1 MNNEFI
7 AKTEPLNYNFP
18 VFGGNFDTPAIMLAK
33 KDKTIVGSVD
43 YTDLCFTFNL
53 NAFQTVTFKIY
64 RELDGKIQKYFD
76 SFEDGMLI
84 VIPGISWYEIHVE
97 TDTDNSVIT
106 KAVTGTSLECKLCDK
121 RLFDFQVNSDDFEDD
136 DYARTTFYN
145 PLNTKKSLLNR
156 VLNVTPNWKVGHV
169 DQSLMDMQRT
179 FDESD
184 IDVYSFLTGNVAEA
198 FNCLF
203 VFDTFDCT
211 VNAYDL
217 DNYGNDTKIF
227 VDSENLVTNMTQK
240 IDENSI
246 ITCYRVVGGDYVEIA
261 EVNPNGSNKIYNF
274 SYCLSQMPQEIQN
287 KINAYNTKFQSLKP
301 QYEDVVVRMQNQ
313 LEIIQ
318 ELYTRIPDSDASTDW
333 TKYGLEL
340 LQNREK
346 SYQNVQD
353 VYCAQG
359 MNNPQSLNYD
369 LYQKN
374 QKLLN
379 GVKAEIGVRETEI
392 ENAQNVWKSING
404 EMLDIQGQLDMNK
417 WFSEEEWKTLDDY
430 VIEATY
436 SNDNF
441 SIFDNTS
448 EAELLSVEKE
458 LYDAAWN
465 DLSKKCRPKYQY
477 SATLMNLLAMK
488 EFKELAKHFKLG
500 NFIRTKTDYGELIKL
515 RIISFTVDY
524 SKAGLIDVT
533 FSDATKVDV
542 QGVCDDTADILAQA
556 HSSAMSFK
564 FNKDQYDNS
573 VKQGNFVSEMRKNGL
588 DVAITNIHNSSN
600 QSQVWDETGMTF
612 RQWNVQKNDFDPEMI
627 KIINNQMVFSDDGLK
642 TARMALGKIA
652 LGNGEYGY
660 GLNAEVL
667 MSKIV
672 MSENLY
678 LENNSGTYKFTDDG
692 FIASNG
698 SNSIKIQPNKSDELF
713 SLYKGDDRN
722 FYIDSDGDIWLRGNL
737 SGGSINIGN
746 GTFTVDPSGNM
757 VAKSGIFVGNGDGL
771 SFESNAIINNM
782 SSSITQNANAI
793 QTEVSNRQSDYAEM
807 STKIS
812 QTAEEIRTEVINRQ
826 NSDSELLS
834 SISQTSEEIR
844 TEVSNRQN
852 ADNELSTQIS
862 QTSEEIKSEVTRAT
876 NAESLL
882 SSSISQTADS
892 ISAEVKARENADK
905 TISASLDL
913 KINKNDDGTIISL
926 INGSANRINFN
937 ATNMF
942 TVDSPNFKVD
952 GTGNVKI
959 GGEFIADTSMYLC
972 YDYASLPG
980 INYATKVNVMDI
992 AGGSYSIYGISSGS
1006 MSAETYSTLGT
1017 INPILT
1023 IGKGA
1028 SVIKTDAQ
1036 LQPDS
1041 IYSEMGLFGDI
1052 VLSWT
1057 KGDNGGRVYKCC
1069 GSQGNNGIP
1078 SAEWVKDYVT
1088 TNMPNTSNFATVDS
1102 SGYVNK
1108 ARNALTAGT
1117 AGGVSSGGLN
1127 GYSGRLT
1134 FSDTTNG
1141 STGQLYYKTYNGVSV
1156 ITTSHSSRKIKH
1168 DIKDVC
1174 NADLDPRKLYDL
1186 KVVQFKFNNLES
1198 SDPLYEKDVIGLIAE
1213 DVAETY
1219 PLGAEYDENGNPT
1232 SWWDR
1237 YLIPPMLYLIQE
1249 QHTEIESLKQQNIS
1263 LEGRIAILEQ
1273 HNQVAQ
1279 NEVDDLKQEVDDLK
1293 QLVNKLLERD
1303 SV

>member
-106 KAVTGTSLECKLCDK
+106 KTVTGTSLECKLCDK

-156 VLNVTPNWKVGHV
+156 VLNVTPNWRVGHV

-184 IDVYSFLTGNVAEA
+184 IDVYSFLTGNVSEA

-274 SYCLSQMPQEIQN
+274 SYCLSQMPQEIQD

-318 ELYTRIPDSDASTDW
+318 ELYTRIPDSETSTDW

-340 LQNREK
+340 LKNGEK
-346 SYQNVQD
+346 SYQNVHD

-369 LYQKN
+369 LYQEN

-458 LYDAAWN
+458 LYDAAWK

-488 EFKELAKHFKLG
+488 EFKEFAKYFKLG
-500 NFIRTKTDYGELIKL
+500 NFIRTKTEYGELIKL

-524 SKAGLIDVT
+524 SKSGLIDVT

-556 HSSAMSFK
+556 HSAAMSFK

-612 RQWNVQKNDFDPEMI
+612 RQWNAQRNDFDPEMI

-667 MSKIV
+667 MSKLV

-698 SNSIKIQPNKSDELF
+698 TNSIKIQPNKSNELF

-746 GTFTVDPSGNM
+746 GNFTVDPNGYMTATGGTFNGN
-757 VAKSGIFVGNGDGL
+757 I
-771 SFESNAIINNM
+771 
-782 SSSITQNANAI
+782 
-793 QTEVSNRQSDYAEM
+793 
-807 STKIS
+807 
-812 QTAEEIRTEVINRQ
+812 
-826 NSDSELLS
+826 
-834 SISQTSEEIR
+834 
-844 TEVSNRQN
+844 
-852 ADNELSTQIS
+852 
-862 QTSEEIKSEVTRAT
+862 
-876 NAESLL
+876 
-882 SSSISQTADS
+882 
-892 ISAEVKARENADK
+892 
-905 TISASLDL
+905 
-913 KINKNDDGTIISL
+913 
-926 INGSANRINFN
+926 
-937 ATNMF
+937 
-942 TVDSPNFKVD
+942 
-952 GTGNVKI
+952 
-959 GGEFIADTSMYLC
+959 
-972 YDYASLPG
+972 
-980 INYATKVNVMDI
+980 
-992 AGGSYSIYGISSGS
+992 
-1006 MSAETYSTLGT
+1006 
-1017 INPILT
+1017 
-1023 IGKGA
+1023 
-1028 SVIKTDAQ
+1028 
-1036 LQPDS
+1036 
-1041 IYSEMGLFGDI
+1041 
-1052 VLSWT
+1052 
-1057 KGDNGGRVYKCC
+1057 
-1069 GSQGNNGIP
+1069 
-1078 SAEWVKDYVT
+1078 
-1088 TNMPNTSNFATVDS
+1088 NTSNFNGGTINGAIITSIGAYGATTIDGGTISCQSNGSDLNMITIQSPNNQSRIASNYFYISDLINQTTAIYPWGIDVTEQSSMMDRERHSTVITATSISTYMGYIEYCDGTIDTSIPNVRWVKDNITS
-1102 SGYVNK
+1102 SGTNTNTSSITADY
-1108 ARNALTAGT
+1108 ALSV
-1117 AGGVSSGGLN
+1117 GGNGGSSHLIK
-1127 GYSGRLT
+1127 
-1134 FSDTTNG
+1134 FS
-1141 STGQLYYKTYNGVSV
+1141 
-1156 ITTSHSSRKIKH
+1156 
-1168 DIKDVC
+1168 
-1174 NADLDPRKLYDL
+1174 NAD
-1186 KVVQFKFNNLES
+1186 S
-1198 SDPLYEKDVIGLIAE
+1198 GLLTGA
-1213 DVAETY
+1213 T
-1219 PLGAEYDENGNPT
+1219 AEYVQAYVANYTSGSDRRLKKNIEKMRDISDIYMELTPVEYKWQDGYINSHRGLQFGLVAQDVEQILIKYHLNNCDLVLRDESIESEKTIHGDTITYKIDKEN
-1232 SWWDR
+1232 
-1237 YLIPPMLYLIQE
+1237 LHAMHIQMI
-1249 QHTEIESLKQQNIS
+1249 QSQQKEIESLKQQNIS

-1273 HNQVAQ
+1273 Q
-1279 NEVDDLKQEVDDLK
+1279 NKYEIDDLKQEVADLK

>member
-7 AKTEPLNYNFP
+7 AKTEPLNYDFP
-18 VFGGNFDTPAIMLAK
+18 VFGGNFDAPAIMLAK

-43 YTDLCFTFNL
+43 YTDLRFTFNL

-97 TDTDNSVIT
+97 TDTDNAVIT
-106 KAVTGTSLECKLCDK
+106 KTVTGTSLECKLCDK
-121 RLFDFQVNSDDFEDD
+121 RLFDFQVNSDDFEDE
-136 DYARTTFYN
+136 DYAKTTFYN
-145 PLNTKKSLLNR
+145 PMNPKKSLLNR
-156 VLNVTPNWKVGHV
+156 VLNVTPNWRVGHV

-227 VDSENLVTNMTQK
+227 VDSENLVTTMTQK

-274 SYCLSQMPQEIQN
+274 SYYLSQMPQEIQD

-301 QYEDVVVRMQNQ
+301 QYEDVIVQMQNQ

-318 ELYTRIPDSDASTDW
+318 ELYTRIPDSETSTDW

-346 SYQNVQD
+346 SYQNVHD

-359 MNNPQSLNYD
+359 MNNPQSLNYN
-369 LYQKN
+369 LYQEN
-374 QKLLN
+374 IKLLN

-392 ENAQNVWKSING
+392 ESAQNVWQSING

-441 SIFDNTS
+441 SIFNNTS

-477 SATLMNLLAMK
+477 SATLMNLLAME

-500 NFIRTKTDYGELIKL
+500 NFIRTKTEYGALIKL

-556 HSSAMSFK
+556 HSAAMSFK
-564 FNKDQYDNS
+564 FNKDQYDSS

-612 RQWNVQKNDFDPEMI
+612 RQWNAQKNDFDPEMI

-642 TARMALGKIA
+642 TARMALGKIS

-667 MSKIV
+667 MSKLV

-698 SNSIKIQPNKSDELF
+698 TNSIKIQPNKSNELF
-713 SLYKGDDRN
+713 SLYKGDDQN

-746 GTFTVDPSGNM
+746 GN
-757 VAKSGIFVGNGDGL
+757 
-771 SFESNAIINNM
+771 
-782 SSSITQNANAI
+782 
-793 QTEVSNRQSDYAEM
+793 
-807 STKIS
+807 
-812 QTAEEIRTEVINRQ
+812 
-826 NSDSELLS
+826 
-834 SISQTSEEIR
+834 
-844 TEVSNRQN
+844 
-852 ADNELSTQIS
+852 
-862 QTSEEIKSEVTRAT
+862 
-876 NAESLL
+876 
-882 SSSISQTADS
+882 
-892 ISAEVKARENADK
+892 
-905 TISASLDL
+905 
-913 KINKNDDGTIISL
+913 
-926 INGSANRINFN
+926 
-937 ATNMF
+937 F
-942 TVDSPNFKVD
+942 TVDSNGYMTATGGTFNGNINASNF
-952 GTGNVKI
+952 
-959 GGEFIADTSMYLC
+959 
-972 YDYASLPG
+972 
-980 INYATKVNVMDI
+980 
-992 AGGSYSIYGISSGS
+992 SG
-1006 MSAETYSTLGT
+1006 GT
-1017 INPILT
+1017 INGTT
-1023 IGKGA
+1023 ISGGTVTGA
-1028 SVIKTDAQ
+1028 SITGNTISGGTISGTTITGGSINIGTGFSVDSSGNMKSISGEFVSATFKNTIFYGLDYNGQSYYFSVIDVPKPGYITFGLTNAHTTFPGSVQFDNYLIINQDMSFGSGATTYGTSAGTTNSKLYKTA
-1036 LQPDS
+1036 
-1041 IYSEMGLFGDI
+1041 
-1052 VLSWT
+1052 
-1057 KGDNGGRVYKCC
+1057 NGG
-1069 GSQGNNGIP
+1069 NENIP
-1078 SAEWVKDYVT
+1078 SAGWVKDYVSSNVHT
-1088 TNMPNTSNFATVDS
+1088 TSIIAQYTIAKGS
-1102 SGYVNK
+1102 
-1108 ARNALTAGT
+1108 
-1117 AGGVSSGGLN
+1117 N
-1127 GYSGRLT
+1127 GYGSSLIQFSNATSGRLAGAT
-1134 FSDTTNG
+1134 AEYVQTYIANYTSSSDRRLKKNIEKMRDI
-1141 STGQLYYKTYNGVSV
+1141 SDLYMELNPVEYKWQDGYINSHKGLQFGLVAQDVEQVLIKYNLYNSDLVLRDESIERERAIHGDV
-1156 ITTSHSSRKIKH
+1156 IT
-1168 DIKDVC
+1168 
-1174 NADLDPRKLYDL
+1174 Y
-1186 KVVQFKFNNLES
+1186 KVDKENLH
-1198 SDPLYEKDVIGLIAE
+1198 A
-1213 DVAETY
+1213 
-1219 PLGAEYDENGNPT
+1219 
-1232 SWWDR
+1232 
-1237 YLIPPMLYLIQE
+1237 MHIQMI
-1249 QHTEIESLKQQNIS
+1249 QSQQKEIESLKQQNIS

-1273 HNQVAQ
+1273 HN
-1279 NEVDDLKQEVDDLK
+1279 EVVQKEVYDLKQEIDDLK